1 MADVLNVLSALTPDT
16 VEKLVI
22 VLVAVIGVGA
32 VLVIRSTV
40 KIYTKVIMILVFA
53 GLGLVLSQNRTELGR
68 CSQTCACTI
77 YGHDVE
83 VPHLPFACDY

>member
-1 MADVLNVLSALTPDT
+1 MAVVLSALTPDT

-22 VLVAVIGVGA
+22 AMVAVIGVIA
-32 VLVIRSTV
+32 VLVIRSAV
-40 KIYTKVIMILVFA
+40 KIYTKVLLLVVMA
-53 GLGLVLSQNRTELGR
+53 GLAAALSQNRAELGR

>member
-1 MADVLNVLSALTPDT
+1 MADVLSALTPDT

-22 VLVAVIGVGA
+22 VLVAVIGAAA

-40 KIYTKVIMILVFA
+40 KIYTKVLLIIVFA
-53 GLGLVLSQNRTELGR
+53 GLGVALAQNRTELGR